1 MQQICISQS
10 YSTGTGTGSTT
21 TLELRQSNTQ
31 WNKIRGFS
39 VDILELLN
47 DCGGLSTIEIAN
59 RLAKY
64 PKYVTK
70 YLYNLRG
77 YGLIQLNRDNWKWYI
92 TAAEDIIIYIIYKE
106 ERKKKEERNKE
117 ETNNNPSTKDK
128 NEKPVSDEPKE
139 PKQTT
144 LDNWQKERTDTEVV
158 VVSHLI
164 NHFHETMNK
173 FVLCTSHDEFAELLR
188 IGFPESSELPKT
200 LLRLES
206 DGVLYNVYL
215 REKAC
220 WKIGLKD
227 AFINRIRFC

>member
-10 YSTGTGTGSTT
+10 FSTGTSTGSTT

-47 DCGGLSTIEIAN
+47 DCGGLTTIELAN
-59 RLAKY
+59 RLGKY

-70 YLYNLRG
+70 YLYNLRR
-77 YGLIQLNRDNWKWYI
+77 YGLINLNKNNWKWYI
-92 TAAEDIIIYIIYKE
+92 TALDDIIIYIIYKE

-117 ETNNNPSTKDK
+117 ETNNSPSAKDK
-128 NEKPVSDEPKE
+128 NEKTEPAEQKAKI
-139 PKQTT
+139 PIN
-144 LDNWQKERTDTEVV
+144 DWQKERTDTEVV

-164 NHFHETMNK
+164 EHYNETMNK
-173 FVLCTSHDEFAELLR
+173 FVLSQSHDEFAELLR

>member
-10 YSTGTGTGSTT
+10 FSTGTSTGSTT

-31 WNKIRGFS
+31 WNKIRGYS
-39 VDILELLN
+39 VEILKLLN

-59 RLAKY
+59 RIDKTPRY
-64 PKYVTK
+64 ISN
-70 YLYNLRG
+70 YLYRLRD
-77 YGLIQLNRDNWKWYI
+77 YGLINLNKNNWKWYI
-92 TAAEDIIIYIIYKE
+92 TALDDIIIYIIYKDN
-106 ERKKKEERNKE
+106 RTTTQQQHKNNK
-117 ETNNNPSTKDK
+117 NNNVSSLNK
-128 NEKPVSDEPKE
+128 NEKMEAEEPKT
-139 PKQTT
+139 KTS
-144 LDNWQKERTDTEVV
+144 LNDWQKERTDTEVV

-164 NHFHETMNK
+164 NHYNETMNK
-173 FVLCTSHDEFAELLR
+173 FVLSQSHDEFAELLR
-188 IGFPESSELPKT
+188 IRFPKSSELPKT

>member
-21 TLELRQSNTQ
+21 TLELRQSSTH
-31 WNKIRGFS
+31 WNKIRGYS
-39 VDILELLN
+39 VEILKLLN

-59 RLAKY
+59 RIDKT
-64 PKYVTK
+64 PKYTSN
-70 YLYNLRG
+70 YLYRLRD
-77 YGLIQLNRDNWKWYI
+77 YGLIALNKNNWKWYI
-92 TAAEDIIIYIIYKE
+92 TALDDIIIYIIYKDN
-106 ERKKKEERNKE
+106 RK
-117 ETNNNPSTKDK
+117 TTQQQQKD
-128 NEKPVSDEPKE
+128 NEKTKE
-139 PKQTT
+139 NKQTAIE
-144 LDNWQKERTDTEVV
+144 DWQKERNNDLEVV
-158 VVSHLI
+158 VVKHLI
-164 NHFHETMNK
+164 KHFHETMNK
-173 FVLCTSHDEFAELLR
+173 FVLSASHDEFAELLR
-188 IGFPESSELPKT
+188 IGFPESCELPKT

>member
-10 YSTGTGTGSTT
+10 FSTGTSTGSTT

-47 DCGGLSTIEIAN
+47 DCGGLTTIELAN

-70 YLYNLRG
+70 YLYNLRS
-77 YGLIQLNRDNWKWYI
+77 YGLINLNKNNWKWYI
-92 TAAEDIIIYIIYKE
+92 TALDDIIIYIIYKE

-128 NEKPVSDEPKE
+128 NKKTVSDEPKE

-158 VVSHLI
+158 VVSYLVE
-164 NHFHETMNK
+164 HFHETMNK
-173 FVLCTSHDEFAELLR
+173 FVLLQSHDEFAELLR
-188 IGFPESSELPKT
+188 VGFPESLELPKT

>member
-1 MQQICISQS
+1 MEQILVTQS
-10 YSTGTGTGSTT
+10 LSYGTGSSTT

-31 WNKIRGFS
+31 WNKIRGYS

-59 RLAKY
+59 RIDKT
-64 PKYVTK
+64 PKYISN
-70 YLYNLRG
+70 YLYRLRD
-77 YGLIQLNRDNWKWYI
+77 YGLINLNKNNWKWYI
-92 TAAEDIIIYIIYKE
+92 TALDDIIIYIIYKDN
-106 ERKKKEERNKE
+106 RTTTQQQQKDNK
-117 ETNNNPSTKDK
+117 NNNVSSLNKNKKMEAEEQKTKIPIND
-128 NEKPVSDEPKE
+128 
-139 PKQTT
+139 
-144 LDNWQKERTDTEVV
+144 WQKERTDTEVV

-164 NHFHETMNK
+164 EHYNETMNK
-173 FVLCTSHDEFAELLR
+173 FVLSQSHDEFAELLR
-188 IGFPESSELPKT
+188 IGFPESCELPKT

>member
-10 YSTGTGTGSTT
+10 YSTSTGNTT
-21 TLELRQSNTQ
+21 TLELKQSNRQ

-59 RLAKY
+59 RIDKT
-64 PKYVTK
+64 PKYTSN
-70 YLYNLRG
+70 YLYRLQS
-77 YGLIQLNRDNWKWYI
+77 YGLIDLNKNNWKWYI
-92 TAAEDIIIYIIYKE
+92 TALDDIIIYIIYKDN
-106 ERKKKEERNKE
+106 RKTTQQQQHKDNKKDNV
-117 ETNNNPSTKDK
+117 SSFYK
-128 NEKPVSDEPKE
+128 NEKMEPSEQKTKTSINE
-139 PKQTT
+139 
-144 LDNWQKERTDTEVV
+144 WQKERTDTEVV

-164 NHFHETMNK
+164 DHYNETMNK
-173 FVLCTSHDEFAELLR
+173 FVLCRSHDEFAELLR
-188 IGFPESSELPKT
+188 IGFPESSEFPKT

-227 AFINRIRFC
+227 AFIQRVQFC

>member
-10 YSTGTGTGSTT
+10 FSTGTGTGSTT

-31 WNKIRGFS
+31 WNKIRGYS

-59 RLAKY
+59 RIDKT
-64 PKYVTK
+64 PKYISN
-70 YLYNLRG
+70 YLYRLRD
-77 YGLIQLNRDNWKWYI
+77 YGLINLNKNNWKWYI
-92 TAAEDIIIYIIYKE
+92 TALDDIIIYIIYKDNTKTTQKQHKNNKNDNLSSLYKN
-106 ERKKKEERNKE
+106 KKM
-117 ETNNNPSTKDK
+117 ET
-128 NEKPVSDEPKE
+128 EEPKTKI
-139 PKQTT
+139 PIN
-144 LDNWQKERTDTEVV
+144 DWQKERTDTEVV

-164 NHFHETMNK
+164 NHYNETMNK
-173 FVLCTSHDEFAELLR
+173 FVLSQSHDEFAELLR

-227 AFINRIRFC
+227 AFIQRIRFC

>member
-10 YSTGTGTGSTT
+10 FSTGTSTGSTT

-31 WNKIRGFS
+31 WNKIRGYS
-39 VDILELLN
+39 VEILKLLN

-59 RLAKY
+59 RIDKT
-64 PKYVTK
+64 PKYISN
-70 YLYNLRG
+70 YLYRLRD
-77 YGLIQLNRDNWKWYI
+77 YGLINLNKNNWKWYI
-92 TAAEDIIIYIIYKE
+92 TALDDIIIYIIYKDNRTTTQQQHE
-106 ERKKKEERNKE
+106 HNKKDNL
-117 ETNNNPSTKDK
+117 SSFYK
-128 NEKPVSDEPKE
+128 NEKMEAEEQKTKIPID
-139 PKQTT
+139 
-144 LDNWQKERTDTEVV
+144 DWQKERTDTEVV

-164 NHFHETMNK
+164 EHYNETMNK
-173 FVLCTSHDEFAELLR
+173 FVLSQSHDEFAELLR
-188 IGFPESSELPKT
+188 IGFPESCELPKT

-215 REKAC
+215 REKGC

>member
-10 YSTGTGTGSTT
+10 FSTGISTGSTT
-21 TLELRQSNTQ
+21 TVELRQSNTQ
-31 WNKIRGFS
+31 WNKIRGYS
-39 VDILELLN
+39 VEILKLLN

-59 RLAKY
+59 RIDKTPRY
-64 PKYVTK
+64 ISN
-70 YLYNLRG
+70 YLYRLRD
-77 YGLIQLNRDNWKWYI
+77 YGLINLNKNNWKWYI
-92 TAAEDIIIYIIYKE
+92 TALDDIIIYIIYKDN
-106 ERKKKEERNKE
+106 RTTTQQQHKDNKNDNLSSLNKNKKMEAE
-117 ETNNNPSTKDK
+117 
-128 NEKPVSDEPKE
+128 EPKTKI
-139 PKQTT
+139 PIT
-144 LDNWQKERTDTEVV
+144 DWQKERTDTEVV

-164 NHFHETMNK
+164 EHYNETMNK
-173 FVLCTSHDEFAELLR
+173 FVLSQSHDEFAELLR

-200 LLRLES
+200 LLKLES

>member
-10 YSTGTGTGSTT
+10 FSTGTGTGSTT
-21 TLELRQSNTQ
+21 TVELRQSNTQ
-31 WNKIRGFS
+31 WNKIRGYS

-59 RLAKY
+59 RIGKTPRY
-64 PKYVTK
+64 ISN
-70 YLYNLRG
+70 YLYRLRD
-77 YGLIQLNRDNWKWYI
+77 YGLINLDKNNWKWYI
-92 TAAEDIIIYIIYKE
+92 TALDDIIIYIIYKDNTTTTQQQHKDNKKDNLSSFYKNKKMEAE
-106 ERKKKEERNKE
+106 EQK
-117 ETNNNPSTKDK
+117 TKIPIND
-128 NEKPVSDEPKE
+128 
-139 PKQTT
+139 
-144 LDNWQKERTDTEVV
+144 WQKERTETEVV

-164 NHFHETMNK
+164 EHYNETMNK
-173 FVLCTSHDEFAELLR
+173 FVLSQSHDEFAELLR
-188 IGFPESSELPKT
+188 IRFPESSELPKT

-227 AFINRIRFC
+227 AFINRIQFF

>member
-10 YSTGTGTGSTT
+10 FSTGTSTGSTT

-31 WNKIRGFS
+31 WNKIRGYS

-59 RLAKY
+59 RIGKTPRY
-64 PKYVTK
+64 ISN
-70 YLYNLRG
+70 YLYRLRD
-77 YGLIQLNRDNWKWYI
+77 YGLINLNKNNWKWYI
-92 TAAEDIIIYIIYKE
+92 TALDDIIIYIIYKDN
-106 ERKKKEERNKE
+106 RKTTQQQHKDNKKDNV
-117 ETNNNPSTKDK
+117 SSFYK
-128 NEKPVSDEPKE
+128 NEKTEAAEQKTKIPIND
-139 PKQTT
+139 
-144 LDNWQKERTDTEVV
+144 WQKERTDTEVV
-158 VVSHLI
+158 VISHLI
-164 NHFHETMNK
+164 EHYNETMNK
-173 FVLCTSHDEFAELLR
+173 FVLSQSHDEFAELLR
-188 IGFPESSELPKT
+188 IRFPESSELPKT

-227 AFINRIRFC
+227 AFIQRIRFC

>member
-10 YSTGTGTGSTT
+10 FSTGTSTGSTT

-47 DCGGLSTIEIAN
+47 DCGGLTTIELAN

-70 YLYNLRG
+70 YLYNLRR
-77 YGLIQLNRDNWKWYI
+77 YGLINLNKNNWKWYI
-92 TAAEDIIIYIIYKE
+92 TALDDIIIYIIYKE

-128 NEKPVSDEPKE
+128 NEKTEPAEQKTKI
-139 PKQTT
+139 PIN
-144 LDNWQKERTDTEVV
+144 DWQKERTDTEVV

-164 NHFHETMNK
+164 EHYNETMNK
-173 FVLCTSHDEFAELLR
+173 FVLSQSHDEFAELLR
-188 IGFPESSELPKT
+188 IGFPESCELPQDIVKAGIGRCLIQRLFEGES
-200 LLRLES
+200 LLEDR
-206 DGVLYNVYL
+206 
-215 REKAC
+215 A
-220 WKIGLKD
+220 
-227 AFINRIRFC
+227 